1 MSAANTLR
9 GYSLKKTPVD
19 LQKAKDYE
27 GNERTIKDDEG
38 NDYDWWS
45 THTHSVCSIL

>member
-27 GNERTIKDDEG
+27 GNERTIKDD
-38 NDYDWWS
+38 D